1 MHGALRQNFMAR
13 RLSSLLACLALVLA
27 TVPTRPAGAADLL
40 AFDRLGQPAPP
51 LVLDDGKTLA
61 DYGGQWVLLHF
72 WATWCG
78 PCVKEMRDLDRLNG
92 RWGEKVAFFT
102 VSIDDDGEQSVP
114 PFLREHGIEI
124 TTLLARDT
132 RASDRYWRQGVPV
145 TYLIDPEGNLA
156 ARALGTREWDTEAA
170 DRTLAALTGLSP

>member
-1 MHGALRQNFMAR
+1 MHRALRQNFMTR

-78 PCVKEMRDLDRLNG
+78 PCVKEMRDLDRLHG

-102 VSIDDDGEQSVP
+102 VSIDDDGERSVP

-156 ARALGTREWDTEAA
+156 ARALGTREWGTEAA